1 MLNWNFCVSGMGVGR
16 HSRLLFAF
24 LKIILIASKKL
35 NQESSRTAGGQA
47 LGDRGK
53 LEASGPDLIG
63 LQEVK
68 LTGLGF

>member
-1 MLNWNFCVSGMGVGR
+1 MSGMEVGR

-24 LKIILIASKKL
+24 LKIILIANKKL
-35 NQESSRTAGGQA
+35 SQESGRTAGGPT
-47 LGDRGK
+47 LGDRGQ

>member
-1 MLNWNFCVSGMGVGR
+1 MSGMGVGR

-35 NQESSRTAGGQA
+35 NQESGRTAGGPA
-47 LGDRGK
+47 LDDRGK